1 MAAPTP
7 GGLEKK
13 LGLFDVY
20 ALATGAT
27 LSAGLFLLPGLAAGQ
42 AGPAVVLS
50 YLLAAIPLV
59 PAMLCTVELATAMPK
74 AGGSYYFLE
83 RSLGPML
90 GTIGGFGTWLAL
102 TLKTSFALV
111 GLGAYVALFFEPAPW
126 VMKLLAAGFAVAFGA
141 LNALGSA
148 KTGRFQQ
155 LLVVGLLIVLAVFLA
170 GGLPQVEPS
179 HFEGFLSKGSDAI
192 LATAG
197 LVYISYV
204 GVTKVASVAEE
215 VADPERNLPRG
226 VFLSL
231 GTALAVYLLATVVMV
246 GVLPMETLA
255 VDMTPMASAAEV
267 LGGRVGRLVV
277 SIGAML
283 AFFSVAN
290 AGILAASRY
299 PLAMGRDELD
309 AWIANHIL

>member
-1 MAAPTP
+1 MAGSPS

-90 GTIGGFGTWLAL
+90 GTVGGFGTWLAL

-111 GLGAYVALFFEPAPW
+111 GLGAYVALFFEI
-126 VMKLLAAGFAVAFGA
+126 
-141 LNALGSA
+141 
-148 KTGRFQQ
+148 GRAH
-155 LLVVGLLIVLAVFLA
+155 V
-170 GGLPQVEPS
+170 
-179 HFEGFLSKGSDAI
+179 
-192 LATAG
+192 
-197 LVYISYV
+197 
-204 GVTKVASVAEE
+204 
-215 VADPERNLPRG
+215 
-226 VFLSL
+226 
-231 GTALAVYLLATVVMV
+231 
-246 GVLPMETLA
+246 
-255 VDMTPMASAAEV
+255 
-267 LGGRVGRLVV
+267 
-277 SIGAML
+277 
-283 AFFSVAN
+283 
-290 AGILAASRY
+290 
-299 PLAMGRDELD
+299 
-309 AWIANHIL
+309 